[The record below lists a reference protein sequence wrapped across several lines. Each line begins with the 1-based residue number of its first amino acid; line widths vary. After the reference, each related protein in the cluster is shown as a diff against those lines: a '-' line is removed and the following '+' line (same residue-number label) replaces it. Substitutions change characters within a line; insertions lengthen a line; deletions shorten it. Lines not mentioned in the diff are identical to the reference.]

1 MRMIMIKRL
10 LLAAGLLAITAPAL
24 AFHCPADM
32 KKIGAA
38 LEQGTSLSERQLAE
52 VKALRAE
59 GEEQHK
65 AGRHAESVATLARAM
80 EMLGIR

>member
-1 MRMIMIKRL
+1 MKNVKSL
-10 LLAAGLLAITAPAL
+10 LLSVGLLALSAPAL

-32 KKIGAA
+32 KKIDAA
-38 LEQGTSLSERQLAE
+38 LEQGAGLGEQQLAE

-80 EMLGIR
+80 EMLGIQ

>member
-1 MRMIMIKRL
+1 MLKSL
-10 LLAAGLLAITAPAL
+10 LIAVGLLATTAPVL

-32 KKIGAA
+32 KKIDAA
-38 LEQGTSLSERQLAE
+38 LEQGTNLSGQQLAE

-59 GEEQHK
+59 GEDLHK

-80 EMLGIR
+80 EMLGVQ

>member
-1 MRMIMIKRL
+1 MKNVKSL
-10 LLAAGLLAITAPAL
+10 LLSVGLLALSAPAL

-32 KKIGAA
+32 KKIDAA
-38 LEQGTSLSERQLAE
+38 MERGTGLNEQQLAE